1 MPSRLV
7 LTFNPANDLNA
18 DLVCAGMPPC
28 FKPGT
33 PGRFYVYAIYCRN
46 AWAMSFMTAWPQA
59 CGPTGRR
66 IEQLFRELFMVTF
79 SDQQSRFESLNPTI
93 IP

>member
-18 DLVCAGMPPC
+18 DLVCAGTLPR

-66 IEQLFRELFMVTF
+66 I
-79 SDQQSRFESLNPTI
+79 
-93 IP
+93 